1 MPEPTKLRSLADAVA
16 RRGQLRAEGRLVVLT
31 NGVFDLLHPGHL
43 HYLTAAAAKGG
54 ALFIA
59 LNGDA
64 SVRALKGPARP
75 VQSAP
80 VRAAALAA
88 LDIVDTIFVFDTP
101 RLDREIRALR
111 PDLYVKAGDYT
122 LDKLDPGERA
132 ALEESGAR
140 IEFMPFLPGHST
152 TEIIKQMSAVKS
164 ETKT

>member
-1 MPEPTKLRSLADAVA
+1 MPAPSKLRTLADAVA
-16 RRGQLRAEGRLVVLT
+16 RREELRAAGKLVVLT

-43 HYLTAAAAKGG
+43 HYLTAAAEKGG

-64 SVRALKGPARP
+64 SVRALKGPTRP

-80 VRAAALAA
+80 VRAAALGA
-88 LDIVDTIFVFDTP
+88 LAFVDTVFIFDTP

-132 ALEESGAR
+132 ALEEAKTR
-140 IEFMPFLPGHST
+140 IEFLPFLPGHST
-152 TEIIKQMSAVKS
+152 TEIIKKMGAG
-164 ETKT
+164 TK